1 MEIKGSN
8 ILISACVCVL
18 LYLACS
24 QIIHTNWSFSGAIP
38 VISTLSLVIV
48 VLYTVMN
55 ILMLVLEVDYKQKSF
70 YVMYTKT
77 PKVFHYFPSIFLFII
92 IFKVIFKIGK
102 WLDRNLTIKIN
113 DNGN

>member
-24 QIIHTNWSFSGAIP
+24 QIIHTNWSFRGAIP
-38 VISTLSLVIV
+38 VISILSLEIV

-55 ILMLVLEVDYKQKSF
+55 MLMLVLEVDYKQKSF
-70 YVMYTKT
+70 STMYTKT
-77 PKVFHYFPSIFLFII
+77 PKVFHYFPSIFLFVI
-92 IFKVIFKIGK
+92 IFKVI
-102 WLDRNLTIKIN
+102 
-113 DNGN
+113 

>member
-92 IFKVIFKIGK
+92 IFKVIFKMGK

>member
-24 QIIHTNWSFSGAIP
+24 QIIHTNWSFRGAIP
-38 VISTLSLVIV
+38 VISILSLVIV

-55 ILMLVLEVDYKQKSF
+55 MLILVLVLEVDYKQKSF
-70 YVMYTKT
+70 YSMYTKT
-77 PKVFHYFPSIFLFII
+77 PKVFHYFPPIFLFII
-92 IFKVIFKIGK
+92 IFKVIFKMGK

-113 DNGN
+113 

>member
-24 QIIHTNWSFSGAIP
+24 QIIHTNWSFRGAIP
-38 VISTLSLVIV
+38 VISILSLVIV

-55 ILMLVLEVDYKQKSF
+55 MLMLVLEVDYKQKSF
-70 YVMYTKT
+70 YSMYTKT

-92 IFKVIFKIGK
+92 IFKVIFKMGK

-113 DNGN
+113 

>member
-1 MEIKGSN
+1 MDIKGSN

-24 QIIHTNWSFSGAIP
+24 QIIHTNWSFRGAIP
-38 VISTLSLVIV
+38 AISIISLVIV

-92 IFKVIFKIGK
+92 IFKVIFKMGK

-113 DNGN
+113 

>member
-24 QIIHTNWSFSGAIP
+24 QIIHTNWSIRCEVPAIS
-38 VISTLSLVIV
+38 IISLVIV
-48 VLYTVMN
+48 VLYTIMN
-55 ILMLVLEVDYKQKSF
+55 MLMLVLEVDYKQKSF

-77 PKVFHYFPSIFLFII
+77 PKVFHYFPSIFLFLILFKL
-92 IFKVIFKIGK
+92 IFKMGK

-113 DNGN
+113 